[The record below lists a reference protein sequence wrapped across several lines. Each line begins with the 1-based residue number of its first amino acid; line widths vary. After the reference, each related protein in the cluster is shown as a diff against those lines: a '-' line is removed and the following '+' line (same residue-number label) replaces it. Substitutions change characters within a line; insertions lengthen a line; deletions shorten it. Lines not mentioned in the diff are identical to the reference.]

1 MRLPVIVSM
10 GGVNAAGRTSGFQS
24 FRRMV
29 IDLLPEAE
37 QQQTLAALA
46 VMMGLVSAE
55 GEKHFVPTAEDAP
68 RDLLTAAEVATRYR
82 EQVLNGTL
90 VRRVEESVFDV
101 DALHW
106 QSSASLRAAQGQ
118 NDESLKFTLAAD
130 QVPSRLP
137 EGWTVEPAGE
147 GEVQVTLSLI
157 HI

>member
-55 GEKHFVPTAEDAP
+55 GETHFVPTAEDAP
-68 RDLLTAAEVATRYR
+68 RDPLTLADVAERYR

-90 VRRVEESVFDV
+90 VRRVEKSVFDV
-101 DALHW
+101 DALYW
-106 QSSASLRAAQGQ
+106 QSSASLRSASEQENGPLQ
-118 NDESLKFTLAAD
+118 FVLAAD
-130 QVPSRLP
+130 QLPSRIP
-137 EGWTVEPAGE
+137 EGW
-147 GEVQVTLSLI
+147 
-157 HI
+157 